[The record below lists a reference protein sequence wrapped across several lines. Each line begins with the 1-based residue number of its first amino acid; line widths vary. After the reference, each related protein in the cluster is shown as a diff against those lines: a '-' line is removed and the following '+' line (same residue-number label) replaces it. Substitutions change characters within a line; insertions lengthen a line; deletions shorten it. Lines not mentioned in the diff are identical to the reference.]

1 MASPRR
7 VDVPHSSERGL
18 DPAGDLSEEG
28 LEGGH
33 PLLVDDNAPSL
44 IVRVAVAEHEDVLDH
59 GLSQEVG
66 LLRVHRL
73 AWTAGR
79 RATWRKILA
88 KGTRHG
94 SHTRRPSS

>member
-18 DPAGDLSEEG
+18 YPAGDLSEKR

-33 PLLVDDNAPSL
+33 SLLVDDDAPRL

-66 LLRVHRL
+66 LLRAHRR
-73 AWTAGR
+73 AWKAAI
-79 RATWRKILA
+79 RATWREIF
-88 KGTRHG
+88 G
-94 SHTRRPSS
+94 